1 MRFQEKVALI
11 TGGAGGIGGATC
23 KLLAAEGARV
33 VIADLFADDGEA
45 LAKTIREAGGEA
57 LYVSLDVTDE
67 QAWDSALD
75 TVRSRFGRLDIL
87 VNNAGISG
95 AVPDRMDVEY
105 FDKLWA
111 INGRGTFLGM
121 RAARKDLAAS
131 GKGAIVNM
139 SSVAGIVAHEVTHMG
154 YNAAKAGVRL
164 MTKSAAIHFA
174 PDGIRVNS
182 VHPGWMTP
190 MRTSVV
196 SADTGQRERLLE
208 VVPMRRGGTAEEAA
222 KAVVFLASEDASY
235 ITGSELVVDGG
246 MAAL

>member
-1 MRFQEKVALI
+1 MRFKDRVALV
-11 TGGAGGIGGATC
+11 TGGAGGIGGCTC
-23 KLLAAEGARV
+23 RLLAAEGARIA
-33 VIADLFADDGEA
+33 IADLFADDGEA
-45 LAKTIREAGGEA
+45 LAQEIRDSDGDAIFI
-57 LYVSLDVTDE
+57 SLDVTDE
-67 QAWDSALD
+67 HAWESAME

-95 AVPDRMDVEY
+95 AVPDKMDLEY

-121 RAARKDLAAS
+121 RAARKDLATS
-131 GKGAIVNM
+131 GGGVIVNM

-164 MTKSAAIHFA
+164 MTKSAAIQFA
-174 PDGIRVNS
+174 HDGTRVNS

-196 SADTGQRERLLE
+196 SSDTRQRDRLLE

-222 KAVVFLASEDASY
+222 KAIVFLASDDAAY

-246 MAAL
+246 MSAL

>member
-1 MRFQEKVALI
+1 MRFENKVALV
-11 TGGAGGIGGATC
+11 TGGAGGIGGSTC
-23 KLLAAEGARV
+23 RLLAAEGARI
-33 VIADLFADDGEA
+33 VIADLVADDGEA
-45 LAKTIREAGGEA
+45 LANEIRNGGAEAI
-57 LYVSLDVTDE
+57 YVSLDVTDE
-67 QAWDSALD
+67 HAWDSTLEV
-75 TVRSRFGRLDIL
+75 VRARFGRLDIL

-95 AVPDRMDVEY
+95 AVPDKMDLEY

-121 RAARKDLAAS
+121 RAARKELAAS

-139 SSVAGIVAHEVTHMG
+139 SSVAGIVAHEITHMG

-164 MTKSAAIHFA
+164 MSKSAAIQFA

-196 SADTGQRERLLE
+196 SADTRQRDSLLD

-222 KAVVFLASEDASY
+222 KAIVFLASEDASY

-246 MAAL
+246 MSAL